1 MAEPPGVVLG
11 GLGDEAAPDLEGQVR
26 AHRRLGWSA
35 IELRTIDGIGIADLP
50 DDRFAAVVDGLAR
63 AGLAAVAVS
72 SRIGGWGRST
82 GTPPAVD
89 LAELEALA
97 PRLHALG
104 APYVRVMS
112 FANDGLSPEAWR
124 AAAVE
129 RLALLARRAGELGV
143 TLLHENCAGWAGQGP
158 AETLDLLEEVDDP
171 ALRLVFDTGNGLA
184 YGYEAADFLR
194 AVLPWVVHVHVKDA
208 RPSAAG
214 PEYVPPGRGV
224 CGVGECLRLLV
235 AAGYRGTWV
244 LEPHLQV
251 APHADEYHAG
261 DDGVDAFVACG
272 RELEGLIAEEVLAP
286 VGVGT
291 GAEGARS

>member
-1 MAEPPGVVLG
+1 MAEPPGVSLA
-11 GLGDEAAPDLEGQVR
+11 GLGDEAAPGLDGQLE

-35 IELRTIDGIGIADLP
+35 IELRTIDEVAIADLP
-50 DDRFAAVVDGLAR
+50 DDRFADVARRLAE
-63 AGLAAVAVS
+63 AGLRVVAVS

-82 GTPPAVD
+82 STPLGVD

-104 APYVRVMS
+104 APYARVMS

-129 RLALLARRAGELGV
+129 RLAALTRRAGELGV

-158 AETLDLLEEVDDP
+158 EETLDLLAAVDDP
-171 ALRLVFDTGNGLA
+171 ALRLVFDTGNGVA
-184 YGYEAADFLR
+184 YGYEAVDFLR

-208 RPSAAG
+208 RPGGHG
-214 PEYVPPGRGV
+214 PEYVPPGQGA
-224 CGVGECLRLLV
+224 CGVAECLGLLV

-244 LEPHLQV
+244 LEPHLRV
-251 APHADEYHAG
+251 APHAGDYRAG
-261 DDGVDAFVACG
+261 DDGIDAFVACG
-272 RELEGLIAEEVLAP
+272 CALEHLVAEEVLAP
-286 VGVGT
+286 DPVGAG
-291 GAEGARS
+291 GGRS